1 LQQTRND
8 SSSRAGQFYDSLETR
23 DPVERERDQ
32 FAQMPAAIALAMT
45 APGWARHLKGADAKA
60 IKARAALSKLPVF
73 RKADLVAMQ
82 KEHPPFGGFN
92 VTPVAKVKRLLMSP
106 GPIFEP
112 EGAAGDW
119 WGAARALF
127 AAGFR
132 SGDVVH
138 NSFAYHLTPGGF
150 IMESGAHA
158 LGCAV
163 IPGGVGNTEQQ
174 LEAIA
179 HYRPTRYVGTP
190 DFLKILLDTAEK
202 TGKDPSSIKR
212 GLVSGAALPASLRD
226 ELGRRGVAVLQCYAT
241 AELGVIAYESEARE
255 GMIVNET
262 VIVEIVRPG
271 TGDPVP
277 DGEVGEVVVTSFNR
291 DYPMIRLATGDLSAL
306 MPGISLCGR
315 TNVRIK
321 GWLGR
326 ADQTAKVKGMFVH
339 PKQIAEVAA
348 RHPELKRV
356 RLVVDREAEQDTM
369 TLLAECALA
378 DAALEAAIAAT
389 LQSVTKLKGF
399 VKLMAPGTLPNDGK
413 LIADERKP

>member
-1 LQQTRND
+1 MT
-8 SSSRAGQFYDSLETR
+8 GQYDSLEIR
-23 DPVERERDQ
+23 DPAVREREL
-32 FAQMPAAIALAMT
+32 FAQMPATIAHAMS
-45 APGWARHLKGADAKA
+45 APGWARHLAGVDAKA
-60 IKARAALSKLPVF
+60 INSRAALAKLPVL
-73 RKADLVAMQ
+73 RKADLVVMQ
-82 KEHPPFGGFN
+82 KEAPPFGGLN
-92 VTPVAKVKRLLMSP
+92 VTPVANVKRLLMSP

-112 EGAAGDW
+112 EGAADDW

-132 SGDVVH
+132 KGDIVH

-150 IMESGAHA
+150 ILESGAHA

-179 HYRPTRYVGTP
+179 YYRPTGYVGTP

-202 TGKDPSSIKR
+202 SGKDTSSLKR

-241 AELGVIAYESEARE
+241 AELGVIAYESEAHE

-262 VIVEIVRPG
+262 VVVEIVRPG

-277 DGEVGEVVVTSFNR
+277 ESEVGEVVVTSFNR

-306 MPGISLCGR
+306 MSGVSPCGR
-315 TNVRIK
+315 TNARIK
-321 GWLGR
+321 GWMGR

-369 TLLAECALA
+369 TLLAECAPA
-378 DAALEAAIAAT
+378 DSALEVAVAAT
-389 LQSVTKLKGF
+389 LQSITKLKGS
-399 VKLMAPGTLPNDGK
+399 VKLMLPGTLPNDGK

>member
-1 LQQTRND
+1 MT
-8 SSSRAGQFYDSLETR
+8 GQYDSLEIR
-23 DPVERERDQ
+23 DPAVREREL
-32 FAQMPAAIALAMT
+32 FAQMPATIAHAMS
-45 APGWARHLKGADAKA
+45 APGWARHLAGVDAKA
-60 IKARAALSKLPVF
+60 INSRAALAKLPVL
-73 RKADLVAMQ
+73 RKADLVVMQ
-82 KEHPPFGGFN
+82 KEAPPFGGLN
-92 VTPVAKVKRLLMSP
+92 VTPVANVKRLLMSP

-112 EGAAGDW
+112 EGAADDW

-132 SGDVVH
+132 KGDIVH

-150 IMESGAHA
+150 ILESGAHA

-179 HYRPTRYVGTP
+179 YYRPTGYVGTP

-202 TGKDPSSIKR
+202 SGKDTSSLKR

-241 AELGVIAYESEARE
+241 AELGVIAYESEAHE

-262 VIVEIVRPG
+262 VVVEIVRPS

-277 DGEVGEVVVTSFNR
+277 ESEVGEVVVTSFNR

-306 MPGISLCGR
+306 MSGVSPCGR
-315 TNVRIK
+315 TNARIK
-321 GWLGR
+321 GWMGR

-369 TLLAECALA
+369 TLLAECAPA
-378 DAALEAAIAAT
+378 DSALEVAVAAT
-389 LQSVTKLKGF
+389 LQSITKLKGS
-399 VKLMAPGTLPNDGK
+399 VKLMLPGTLPNDGK